1 MSLVLHYSCKFVLL
15 TGTQLPPRVLTS
27 AAIGADE
34 RRAVAA
40 EQWAGVLLSL
50 LCWQAVPEVCSLVI
64 SCVLK
69 LSWMKVCPQPE
80 RCLWWPVVL
89 SDVVLDH
96 KEAGSRLSHQEE
108 GERQRLLALG

>member
-50 LCWQAVPEVCSLVI
+50 AVLAGCARGV
-64 SCVLK
+64 
-69 LSWMKVCPQPE
+69 QPG
-80 RCLWWPVVL
+80 
-89 SDVVLDH
+89 D
-96 KEAGSRLSHQEE
+96 
-108 GERQRLLALG
+108 